1 MPPLDPPSPS
11 SPLPAAELA
20 RWRRAAESAREGL
33 FEIQPGSGDLWF
45 SERFASLLG
54 FAPGEL
60 QPRLSVFTARIHPE
74 DLPLWRHA
82 WHAAVERGAPI
93 LLQLRLLDRDGAWRW
108 TVLRANCRAGAD
120 GLTSSIAGALADIHD
135 ERLSLQAM
143 ERLVAQRTASLDRAL
158 ADAERGREDAQ
169 HARQAQARF
178 LAHMSHEL
186 RTPLTGLLGLVDLS
200 HRVATDSAQRRY
212 LEVAM
217 QSGRALQRTIQ
228 QVLDLTR
235 LRDGELALANDP
247 FDLAEAI
254 AEVLR
259 GVMPSVRLR
268 GLSVRYDWE
277 GQATWV
283 GGDEP
288 RVRQIVSHL
297 VGNAAK
303 FTERGHIA
311 VVCRLAPADGLAGR
325 LRLTLDVEDTGPGL
339 PAAHA
344 ARVFE
349 DFVQGDDSL
358 SRSHGGT
365 GLGLGIAREL
375 ARRMGG
381 DVTVRSVP
389 GQGSV
394 FTLTLLLSEVPD
406 PDPLPAPAP
415 APGHAWLVYRQAE
428 IGEWLQRRLL
438 RMGWTSELV
447 PDCATAAARA
457 ATLAPSEHPGLVVLA
472 EHVLEDG
479 TDLPAL
485 RASLPQA
492 RIALLIRPD
501 WDDPALEQQA
511 LAQGCTAYV
520 MPLTPRDLQLMTA
533 GPSRSAGPPAPL
545 QQAIGDGHVLVVED
559 NAVNRMIA
567 EEFLRTLGISTRTAA
582 DGEQALQACAT
593 EPPRLVLMD
602 LQMPVMDGL
611 AATRA
616 LRERQQ
622 RGELPDFPIVALTAH
637 AMSSDADACRAAG
650 MVGYLTKPLLL
661 DSLRDE
667 LARWWPEAVRT

>member
-1 MPPLDPPSPS
+1 MPPHDPPSPS
-11 SPLPAAELA
+11 SPPPDAVLA
-20 RWRRAAESAREGL
+20 RWARAAENAREGL
-33 FEIQPGSGDLWF
+33 FEFQPASEDAWF
-45 SERFASLLG
+45 SDRFASVLG

-60 QPRLSVFTARIHPE
+60 PDRRTAFTERIHPE

-82 WHAAVERGAPI
+82 WHSASEQGAPI
-93 LLQLRLLDRDGAWRW
+93 LLQLRLLDRDSAWRW
-108 TVLRANCRAGAD
+108 CVLRARCWAGED
-120 GLTSSIAGALADIHD
+120 GVTHCVSGALADIHD

-158 ADAERGREDAQ
+158 AEAERGREEAQ

-186 RTPLTGLLGLVDLS
+186 RTPLSGLLGLVDLS
-200 HRVATDSAQRRY
+200 HRVAADPAQRRY

-217 QSGRALQRTIQ
+217 QSGRALQKTIE

-235 LRDGELALANDP
+235 LRDGELALAHEP
-247 FDLAEAI
+247 FDLAEAV

-259 GVMPSVRLR
+259 GMMPSVRAR

-277 GQATWV
+277 GEPTWV
-283 GGDEP
+283 RGDEP

-303 FTERGHIA
+303 FTERGHVA
-311 VVCRLAPADGLAGR
+311 LQGRLAPADGMPGQV
-325 LRLTLDVEDTGPGL
+325 RLTLDVEDTGPGL
-339 PAAHA
+339 PAEHA

-349 DFVQGDDSL
+349 DFVQGDASL

-389 GQGSV
+389 GEGSV
-394 FTLTLLLSEVPD
+394 FTVTLLLTAAPD
-406 PDPLPAPAP
+406 PDPLPAPGHGH
-415 APGHAWLVYRQAE
+415 GHAWLVYRQPLL
-428 IGEWLQRRLL
+428 GEWLQRRLRRL
-438 RMGWTSELV
+438 GWTSELV
-447 PDCATAAARA
+447 PDCAAAVAHAAALPESGRPA
-457 ATLAPSEHPGLVVLA
+457 MVVLA
-472 EHVLEDG
+472 EHVLEAG
-479 TDLPAL
+479 TDLTAL
-485 RASLPQA
+485 RAALPLA

-501 WDDPALEQQA
+501 WDHPQLEQQA
-511 LAQGCTAYV
+511 LAQGCAAYV
-520 MPLTPRDLQLMTA
+520 MPLTPRDLHLMTA
-533 GPSRSAGPPAPL
+533 GPPRITLPPPPPR
-545 QQAIGDGHVLVVED
+545 AIGDGHVLVVED
-559 NAVNRMIA
+559 NAVNRLIA
-567 EEFLRTLGISTRTAA
+567 EEFLRVLGISARTAV
-582 DGEQALQACAT
+582 DGEQALKACAT

-616 LRERQQ
+616 LRERQR

-637 AMSSDADACRAAG
+637 AMSTDADACRAAG

-667 LARWWPEAVRT
+667 LARWWPEAVRA